1 MLRVHGV
8 AALALLLRAIL
19 KFKNWCRTS
28 IVKIKTGSDVT
39 DGSRARQ
46 QVLERVSEELEA
58 GGSVFWVFPLVDES
72 EHFQDLGSA
81 YQVCMPSPS
90 HATRLLSVSA
100 GSAGAAS
107 ISRDVSLFGF
117 RGRMHCRRVSS

>member
-1 MLRVHGV
+1 MLQP
-8 AALALLLRAIL
+8 LPQLLRAIL
-19 KFKNWCRTS
+19 KSKNWCRTS

-39 DGSRARQ
+39 DGSKARQ

-81 YQVCMPSPS
+81 YQVCMPSPLY
-90 HATRLLSVSA
+90 ATRLPSVSVA
-100 GSAGAAS
+100 SAGAAS
-107 ISRDVSLFGF
+107 IARDVSLFGS
-117 RGRMHCRRVSS
+117 RARMHCRRVSF